1 MSRYEKEFRRSLS
14 DPEGFWGDAARM
26 IDWYR
31 APTVVLDR
39 SRPPFYRWFADGV
52 MNTCFNAVDRHVR
65 DGRGGQA
72 ALIYDSPVTGTG
84 RTYTYAGLRDE
95 VARFAGV
102 LRGLG
107 VGQGDRVIIYLPMI
121 PEAVFALLERA
132 RIGAVHSVVFGGFAA
147 PELATRIDA
156 AAPKVVVSASC
167 GIEVS
172 RVIEYKP
179 ILDRAI
185 ALARRKPERCVIL
198 QRPQAAAALAGGR
211 DLDCAEA
218 SAGAD
223 P

>member
-65 DGRGGQA
+65 GGRGGQA
-72 ALIYDSPVTGTG
+72 ALIYDSPVTGTR
-84 RTYTYAGLRDE
+84 RTYTYAGLLDE

-107 VGQGDRVIIYLPMI
+107 VDQGDRVIVYRDRDAGVRPDRGG
-121 PEAVFALLERA
+121 AL
-132 RIGAVHSVVFGGFAA
+132 GGV
-147 PELATRIDA
+147 R
-156 AAPKVVVSASC
+156 
-167 GIEVS
+167 
-172 RVIEYKP
+172 RV
-179 ILDRAI
+179 R
-185 ALARRKPERCVIL
+185 
-198 QRPQAAAALAGGR
+198 G
-211 DLDCAEA
+211 
-218 SAGAD
+218 AGAGRAD
-223 P
+223 R